1 MEVHYVEGTV
11 TMEVEDPEAACKDDT
26 LLTAF
31 KGATAGLAGGSADD
45 IEASCSVV
53 TRRLS
58 SDSRRLAGSI
68 EFKYR
73 IAMDS
78 EEAASTLMKAIT
90 DAPVDNLTKLI
101 NDALPADH
109 PYAIKVTGK
118 SEPTMIVVTMT
129 TTSTTAEVDEERR
142 DSHARTPA
150 ALGSFVVALIA
161 AIVSQ

>member
-1 MEVHYVEGTV
+1 
-11 TMEVEDPEAACKDDT
+11 MEVEDPEAACKDDT

-31 KGATAGLAGGSADD
+31 KSATAGLAGGSADD
-45 IEASCSVV
+45 VEASCSVV

-73 IAMDS
+73 IAMAS
-78 EEAASTLMKAIT
+78 EEAASTLMSAIT
-90 DAPVDNLTKLI
+90 DAPVENLTKAI

-118 SEPTMIVVTMT
+118 SDPTMIVVTMT
-129 TTSTTAEVDEERR
+129 TTSTEMPRKPS
-142 DSHARTPA
+142 DSHASPLA
-150 ALGSFVVALIA
+150 ALGPVVMVMLAAL
-161 AIVSQ
+161 VTML